1 MQTISL
7 YLKLVIWYNKFM
19 SESILREKINETR
32 LRKVEFS
39 FANAKQIELKL
50 ILCYNKVIDK
60 QEFV

>member
-1 MQTISL
+1 
-7 YLKLVIWYNKFM
+7 M

-39 FANAKQIELKL
+39 FAHVQQIELKL

-60 QEFV
+60 

>member
-1 MQTISL
+1 
-7 YLKLVIWYNKFM
+7 M

-39 FANAKQIELKL
+39 FAHVKQIELKL

-60 QEFV
+60 

>member
-1 MQTISL
+1 
-7 YLKLVIWYNKFM
+7 M

-39 FANAKQIELKL
+39 FAHVKQIELKL

-60 QEFV
+60 QEFVRQIKKRNPKFT